1 MELEQLWQN
10 ALGEIELQVS
20 KPNFMTWL
28 KNSRLLDKQDGVV
41 LVSLP
46 NNFAKEWVENKYQK
60 IILNALRNLDEN
72 TKKIQFTVHNKPVQ
86 LNQQK
91 KRFFSGK
98 DVAKNQL
105 AFEEMKVDPITNLNP
120 KYTLSSFVVG

>member
-1 MELEQLWQN
+1 MEFEQLWN
-10 ALGEIELQVS
+10 SALGEIELQIS
-20 KPNFMTWL
+20 RPNYLTWL
-28 KNSRLLDKQDGVV
+28 KNSRLLDKQEGTV
-41 LVSLP
+41 LISLP

-91 KRFFSGK
+91 KGGFAGK
-98 DVAKNQL
+98 DLSKNQL
-105 AFEEMKVDPITNLNP
+105 AFEEMKVDPVTNLNP
-120 KYTLSSFVVG
+120 KYTLSSF